1 VPATSPASA
10 PARMTVV
17 GPVTERTRVALSRA
31 ATAALVLAP
40 ALVITWAFRPGYMN
54 ADSIT
59 EYAVTQPGARFTDW
73 RAPLIEK
80 LWDAFETAGIGS
92 PTIVLFAQTLTLT
105 AGFYLVLR
113 AVLGRV
119 SAALLSAVL
128 VLSPIVLSQVQLVAR
143 DTWLIC
149 FVVFQVGCAIR
160 WSTTSGPWSRM
171 WLALALLA
179 GLLAL
184 ATRQNGAIL
193 ELFVL
198 TGMAAR
204 WYARRNPDRT
214 RLRGTA
220 VPAVLGAAACI
231 LGFGL
236 VTTLPR
242 VMGAEDLEPESFVYA
257 YDLTGMSI
265 RENEVLIGPEAFP
278 SQDLEAL
285 EAQWQPIAVE
295 SVVTPMGNALVDV
308 VDSHR
313 RAVEELREAWRRE
326 VRERPGAYL
335 AVRWGLFQR
344 IIGTSHPPTT
354 VMHHGVD
361 ANGWGLEIENPE
373 ANDAF
378 RDYVGYFSTGE
389 DFSEGG
395 WLFRPVVW
403 IGVGLLAAAALLLPP
418 SNRARPGA
426 LECGL
431 LAVGGVAFEAG
442 YFFLAMSESFRYSYP
457 MVVASLLAA
466 VFFGAT
472 AGRARRSRSTESDAS
487 TGPSDL
493 RKAEEATWVREPA
506 QPGDGS
512 GLCTDRSADVR
523 VPSGP

>member
-1 VPATSPASA
+1 
-10 PARMTVV
+10 MTAV
-17 GPVTERTRVALSRA
+17 GPLRERTRDALARA
-31 ATAALVLAP
+31 ATAALVVAP

-73 RAPLIEK
+73 RAPLLEK
-80 LWDAFETAGIGS
+80 LWDAFETVGVGS

-105 AGFYLVLR
+105 AGFYLVVR

-119 SAALLSAVL
+119 PAGLLSAVL

-171 WLALALLA
+171 WLASAILA

-184 ATRQNGAIL
+184 ASRQNAAIL

-214 RLRGTA
+214 RLRGTV
-220 VPAVLGAAACI
+220 VPVVLGAAGCI
-231 LGFGL
+231 VGFGL
-236 VTTLPR
+236 VTALPR
-242 VMGAEDLEPESFVYA
+242 VMGAEDLQPEAFVYA
-257 YDLTGMSI
+257 YDLTGMSL
-265 RENEVLIGPEAFP
+265 RENEVLMGPEAFP
-278 SQDLEAL
+278 SQDLDAL
-285 EAQWQPIAVE
+285 RAAWHPIAIE
-295 SVVTPMGNALVDV
+295 SVITPMGNALVEVRD
-308 VDSHR
+308 DR
-313 RAVEELREAWRRE
+313 PRAVEEVRDAWFRE
-326 VRERPGAYL
+326 VRRRPAAYL
-335 AVRWGLFQR
+335 AVRWDLFAR

-361 ANGWGLEIENPE
+361 TNGWGFEIENPE

-403 IGVGLLAAAALLLPP
+403 IGVGLLAAAALVLPP
-418 SNRARPGA
+418 SIRARPGA

-466 VFFGAT
+466 VFFVAT
-472 AGRARRSRSTESDAS
+472 AADARRSRSTESEAS

-493 RKAEEATWVREPA
+493 PRSEEGPVSPKPAE
-506 QPGDGS
+506 PGDGS
-512 GLCTDRSADVR
+512 GVGADRSADVR
-523 VPSGP
+523 VPSGA

>member
-1 VPATSPASA
+1 
-10 PARMTVV
+10 MTVV
-17 GPVTERTRVALSRA
+17 GPVSERTRAALPRT

-59 EYAVTQPGARFTDW
+59 EYAVTKPGSRLTDW

-80 LWDAFETAGIGS
+80 LWDAFETVGVGS

-105 AGFYLVLR
+105 AGFYLVMR

-119 SAALLSAVL
+119 PAGLVSAALVF
-128 VLSPIVLSQVQLVAR
+128 SPIVLSQVQLVAR

-149 FVVFQVGCAIR
+149 FVVLQVGCAVR
-160 WSTTSGPWSRM
+160 WSTTSGRWSRV
-171 WLALALLA
+171 WLALAVLS

-214 RLRGTA
+214 RLRGTL
-220 VPAVLGAAACI
+220 VPAVLGAAACV
-231 LGFGL
+231 LGFGF
-236 VTTLPR
+236 VTALPR
-242 VMGAEDLEPESFVYA
+242 AMGAEDLEPESFVYA
-257 YDLTGMSI
+257 YDLTGMSL
-265 RENEVLIGPEAFP
+265 REDEVLIGPDAFP
-278 SQDLEAL
+278 SQDLDAL
-285 EAQWQPIAVE
+285 QGRWHPIAVE
-295 SVVTPMGNALVDV
+295 SVVAPLGNALVEVRD
-308 VDSHR
+308 DQR
-313 RAVEELREAWRRE
+313 EAIEELREAWLRE

-335 AVRWGLFQR
+335 AVRWELFQR
-344 IIGTSHPPTT
+344 ILGTSHPPTT

-361 ANGWGLEIENPE
+361 TNGWGFDIANPE

-378 RDYVGYFSTGE
+378 RDYVRFFSTGE

-395 WLFRPVVW
+395 WLFRPVLWV
-403 IGVGLLAAAALLLPP
+403 GVGLLAAAALLVPP
-418 SNRARPGA
+418 SIRARPGA

-431 LAVGGVAFEAG
+431 LAVGGVLFEAG

-457 MVVASLLAA
+457 MIVASLLAA
-466 VFFGAT
+466 VFLVAT
-472 AGRARRSRSTESDAS
+472 AARARRSRSTEPEAS
-487 TGPSDL
+487 TEPDDRRPRSDDADPL
-493 RKAEEATWVREPA
+493 LA
-506 QPGDGS
+506 
-512 GLCTDRSADVR
+512 GL
-523 VPSGP
+523 